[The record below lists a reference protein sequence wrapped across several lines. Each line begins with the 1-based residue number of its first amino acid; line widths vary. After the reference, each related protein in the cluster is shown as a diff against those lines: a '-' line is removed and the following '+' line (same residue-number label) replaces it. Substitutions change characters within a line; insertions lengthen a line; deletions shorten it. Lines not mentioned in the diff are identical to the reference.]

1 MTYMMKTFPPF
12 SEVCVSSWFCNFTLI
27 FSIFSMVQIDLKE
40 KQLKRRLDDEERKDR
55 SIEEMAQEA
64 AEYRKLL
71 S

>member
-1 MTYMMKTFPPF
+1 
-12 SEVCVSSWFCNFTLI
+12 
-27 FSIFSMVQIDLKE
+27 MVQIDLKE